1 MTVDTIKN
9 VLMRIISINKNMS
22 EDSLNNLL
30 VASGWD
36 QSDIR
41 EGINIYRAY
50 RLSGS
55 DSEAINEYKPTKIV
69 NTVLADRGSL
79 LSKEDDS
86 KDKAPVI
93 SSKVEIL
100 EDASTVKDQ
109 NIISLMGDNKQG
121 ASAQNIDLMSAL
133 PNIKDLHLHGGSTNV
148 DMIDDEKEKLKK
160 EADVLTVHQSH
171 IDSAE
176 LKGYNREPKSIFLV
190 IVDVIL
196 FFMTLG
202 LLMYVLFS

>member
-50 RLSGS
+50 RMSGS
-55 DSEAINEYKPTKIV
+55 DSESINEYKPTKIV
-69 NTVLADRGSL
+69 NTVLGDGGSFL
-79 LSKEDDS
+79 DKDS
-86 KDKAPVI
+86 DEKKVVI
-93 SSKVEIL
+93 IPKVEIL
-100 EDASTVKDQ
+100 QSASTVKDQ
-109 NIISLMGDNKQG
+109 NIVSLMGENKTG
-121 ASAQNIDLMSAL
+121 SPLANVDLMSVL
-133 PNIKDLHLHGGSTNV
+133 PNIKDIHLHSGSTNV
-148 DMIDDEKEKLKK
+148 DILEEEKDKLKK
-160 EADVLTVHQSH
+160 EADILTVHQSH

-176 LKGYNREPKSIFLV
+176 LKGYNREEKSIFLV

-202 LLMYVLFS
+202 LLMYVLLS

>member
-36 QSDIR
+36 QSDIK
-41 EGINIYRAY
+41 EGINIYRTY

-55 DSEAINEYKPTKIV
+55 DSESISEYRPTKIV
-69 NTVLADRGSL
+69 NTVLSDRDSL
-79 LSKEDDS
+79 LNKDDDS

-93 SSKVEIL
+93 SKKVEIL
-100 EDASTVKDQ
+100 EEASTVKDQ
-109 NIISLMGDNKQG
+109 NIVSLMGNNKQG
-121 ASAQNIDLMSAL
+121 GPSQSVDLMSAL
-133 PNIKDLHLHGGSTNV
+133 PNIKDIHLHGGSTNV
-148 DMIDDEKEKLKK
+148 DIIDEEKEKLKM
-160 EADVLTVHQSH
+160 EADSLIVHQSH

-176 LKGYNREPKSIFLV
+176 LVGYNREPKSIFLV

-202 LLMYVLFS
+202 LLLYVLLG

>member
-50 RLSGS
+50 RMSGS
-55 DSEAINEYKPTKIV
+55 DSESINEYKPTKIV
-69 NTVLADRGSL
+69 NTVLGDGGSFL
-79 LSKEDDS
+79 DKDS
-86 KDKAPVI
+86 DEKKVVI
-93 SSKVEIL
+93 IPKVEIL
-100 EDASTVKDQ
+100 QSASTVKDQ
-109 NIISLMGDNKQG
+109 NIVSLMGENKTG
-121 ASAQNIDLMSAL
+121 SPLSNVDLMSVL
-133 PNIKDLHLHGGSTNV
+133 PNIKDIHLHGGSSNV
-148 DMIDDEKEKLKK
+148 DILEEEKDKLKK
-160 EADVLTVHQSH
+160 EADILTVHQSH

-176 LKGYNREPKSIFLV
+176 LKGYNREEKSIFLV

-202 LLMYVLFS
+202 LLMYVLLS